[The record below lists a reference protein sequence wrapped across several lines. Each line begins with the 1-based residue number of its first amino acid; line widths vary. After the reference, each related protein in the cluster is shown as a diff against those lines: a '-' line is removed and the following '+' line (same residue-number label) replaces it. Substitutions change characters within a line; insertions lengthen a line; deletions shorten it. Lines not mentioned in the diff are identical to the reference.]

1 MKSYYRSRLA
11 VFLIKIVFVFI
22 LNIFTTEEI
31 FAQTKPHPNFIIILC
46 DDLGYGDIDVNGG
59 LIPTPHLRQMAQE
72 GLVGRN
78 YYSAANLCTPSRA
91 GLLTGRYAVRMGL
104 GYEVILNGDERRL
117 PLSEKTV
124 AAVLKPDYVSGLF
137 GKWHLGNTG
146 DTWLPIYHGFDK
158 FYGIPYSHDIFPLS
172 VYDADAKSN
181 KVVVIPPDTPN
192 LQQLFYSNAEKFII
206 ENRSN
211 PFFVEL
217 ALSAPHLPEYPQ
229 AEFKRTS
236 KQGPYGDVISEID
249 VIVGRL
255 LNKLKEL
262 KLDQNTIVIFTSDN
276 GPWYEGSTGP
286 LRDRKGG
293 ASYDG
298 GYHVPFIAW
307 APGRIKAGSSS
318 DAIISGV
325 DYLPTF
331 CKLAGLPLPAGVE
344 LDGLDISGVLLNGT
358 SSPHDEIVLF
368 NNEDVVGIRTQ
379 RWKYADLAYYRSN
392 AVSFSTKEYKQLYD
406 MDNDKS
412 ESYSVAVTYP
422 DITLDLQDRLQKARL
437 KYAPYKKGIPPLF
450 KKMIIQ
456 RLEQLQRQD

>member
-1 MKSYYRSRLA
+1 MAIRY
-11 VFLIKIVFVFI
+11 VLIFI
-22 LNIFTTEEI
+22 SGLVLSTWS
-31 FAQTKPHPNFIIILC
+31 FAQSKSHPNFIIILC
-46 DDLGYGDIDVNGG
+46 DDLGYGDIDINGG
-59 LIPTPHLRQMAQE
+59 LIPTPHLNEMARE
-72 GLVGRN
+72 GLVATN

-91 GLLTGRYAVRMGL
+91 GLLTGRYAVRTGL
-104 GYEVILNGDERRL
+104 GYEVILNGEDRRL
-117 PLSEKTV
+117 PISEKTI

-137 GKWHLGNTG
+137 GKWHLGHTG
-146 DTWLPIYHGFDK
+146 ETWLPTYHGFDK

-181 KVVVIPPDTPN
+181 KVIVIPPDTPN
-192 LQQLFYSNAEKFII
+192 LQQLFYLNAEKFIV
-206 ENRSN
+206 ENRHK

-217 ALSAPHLPEYPQ
+217 ALSAPHLPEYPSSG
-229 AEFKRTS
+229 FKRTS
-236 KQGPYGDVISEID
+236 KYGPYGDVIIEID
-249 VIVGRL
+249 NIVGRL

-262 KLDQNTIVIFTSDN
+262 KLDQNTVVIFTSDN

-307 APGRIKAGSSS
+307 APGLIQAGSTTGS
-318 DAIISGV
+318 IISGV
-325 DYLPTF
+325 DFLPTF
-331 CKLAGLPLPAGVE
+331 CKLAGVATPGDIE
-344 LDGLDISGVLLNGT
+344 LDGLDISAVLTQGAA
-358 SSPHDEIVLF
+358 SPHEEIILF

-379 RWKYADLAYYRSN
+379 RWKYADLAYYRGS
-392 AVSFSTKEYKQLYD
+392 AVSFSNREYKQLYD

-412 ESYSVAVTYP
+412 ESYSVAITYP
-422 DITLDLQDRLQKARL
+422 DITLDLQKRLLAARL

-450 KKMIIQ
+450 KKMITQ